1 MMSPPTRAV
10 VKVAVRVRFQIFSV
24 ETSMASGYRGED
36 GAGGSP
42 RWRWVSGWC
51 EAPPIRRG
59 WTPVG
64 GGRRWGKKKSEVKS
78 ELSKVG

>member
-1 MMSPPTRAV
+1 MSPPTGAV

-36 GAGGSP
+36 GAGSSP
-42 RWRWVSGWC
+42 RWRWVSGGC
-51 EAPPIRRG
+51 KAPPIRRG

-64 GGRRWGKKKSEVKS
+64 GGRRRGKKKSEVKS